1 MKGKIRILVVDD
13 DSRLREMITMIL
25 KNREYEVIQAEN
37 GLEAVKKVEHEKPD
51 LVLLDV
57 MMPVMDGFEACEK
70 IREISTSRIIM
81 LTAKGEDYD
90 QVKGLTLGADDYV
103 VKPFTPMVLVAR
115 IEAVLRRLKDTEGSD
130 ANADVLKIGDI
141 EVDIPAHTF
150 KLEGMTVELKRKEFD
165 LLVYLMRNKGI
176 SLSRE
181 QILEKV
187 WGYDYLGSDSTVD
200 SHVNRL
206 RNKLGSCSG
215 YLKTVRGYGY
225 KLGDEDEI

>member
-1 MKGKIRILVVDD
+1 
-13 DSRLREMITMIL
+13 MITMIL
-25 KNREYEVIQAEN
+25 KNRMYDVIQAVN
-37 GLEAVKKVEHEKPD
+37 GQEAVEMVENHAPD

-57 MMPVMDGFEACEK
+57 MMPVMDGFTACEK
-70 IREISTSRIIM
+70 IREISSSKIIM

-115 IEAVLRRLKDTEGSD
+115 IEAVLRRVEASNHKRTKS
-130 ANADVLKIGDI
+130 DVLVLGLI
-141 EVDIPAHTF
+141 EMNTAAHTV
-150 KLEGMTVELKRKEFD
+150 KIDGQSVELKRKEFE
-165 LLVYLMRNKGI
+165 LLVYLLKNRGI

-200 SHVNRL
+200 THINRL
-206 RNKLGSCSG
+206 RNKLGTCST

-225 KLGDEDEI
+225 KMEDSNEI